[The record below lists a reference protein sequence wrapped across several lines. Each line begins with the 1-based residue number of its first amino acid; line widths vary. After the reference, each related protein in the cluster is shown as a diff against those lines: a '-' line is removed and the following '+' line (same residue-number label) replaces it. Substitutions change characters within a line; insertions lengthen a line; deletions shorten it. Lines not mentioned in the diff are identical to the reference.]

1 MKDDKLK
8 EALRWIRQASE
19 DIDAAKYNH
28 RGKKFFV
35 SCFLSHQVVEK
46 ILKGYLIY
54 KGFEHIWGHSISD
67 LSKECEKIDKD
78 FESLRKEIL
87 ILDKYYIPT
96 RYPNGLP
103 GGIPAE
109 VFTERDSDEAIN
121 LSEKALKFIFE
132 KERELK
138 EGFNKK

>member
-1 MKDDKLK
+1 MV
-8 EALRWIRQASE
+8 RQASE
-19 DIDAAKYNH
+19 DIDVAKYNH
-28 RGKKFFV
+28 KGEKFFI
-35 SCFLSHQVVEK
+35 SCFLSHQAVEK

-54 KGFEHIWGHSISD
+54 KGFEHIWRHSVSD

-109 VFTERDSDEAIN
+109 VFTERDSFETIT

-132 KERELK
+132 KEIELK
-138 EGFNKK
+138 ENFDKK

>member
-109 VFTERDSDEAIN
+109 VFTERDSIEAID

>member
-28 RGKKFFV
+28 KGKKFFV

-109 VFTERDSDEAIN
+109 VFTERDSIEAID

>member
-1 MKDDKLK
+1 MKDNRLN

-28 RGKKFFV
+28 KDKKFFI
-35 SCFLSHQVVEK
+35 SCFLSHQAVEK

-54 KGFEHIWGHSISD
+54 KGFEHIWRHSVSD

-109 VFTERDSDEAIN
+109 VFTERDSFEENKSFRKSIKIYFWKR
-121 LSEKALKFIFE
+121 ERIKRKFW
-132 KERELK
+132 
-138 EGFNKK
+138 

>member
-1 MKDDKLK
+1 M
-8 EALRWIRQASE
+8 
-19 DIDAAKYNH
+19 
-28 RGKKFFV
+28 
-35 SCFLSHQVVEK
+35 
-46 ILKGYLIY
+46 IY
-54 KGFEHIWGHSISD
+54 KGFEHIWGHSVSD

-109 VFTERDSDEAIN
+109 VFTERDSFETIS

-138 EGFNKK
+138 ENFDKK

>member
-1 MKDDKLK
+1 MV
-8 EALRWIRQASE
+8 RQASE
-19 DIDAAKYNH
+19 DIDVAKYNH
-28 RGKKFFV
+28 KGERFFI
-35 SCFLSHQVVEK
+35 SCFLSHQAVEK

-54 KGFEHIWGHSISD
+54 KGFEHIWRHSVSD

-109 VFTERDSDEAIN
+109 VFTERDS
-121 LSEKALKFIFE
+121 FE
-132 KERELK
+132 E
-138 EGFNKK
+138 NKSFRKSIKIYF

>member
-1 MKDDKLK
+1 MKDNRLN
-8 EALRWIRQASE
+8 ETLRWIRQASE

-28 RGKKFFV
+28 KGKKFFI
-35 SCFLSHQVVEK
+35 SCFLSHQAVEK

-54 KGFEHIWGHSISD
+54 KGFEHIWGHSVSD

-109 VFTERDSDEAIN
+109 VFTERDSFETIS

-138 EGFNKK
+138 ENFDKK

>member
-28 RGKKFFV
+28 KGKKFFV

-109 VFTERDSDEAIN
+109 VFTERDSIEAIN

>member
-28 RGKKFFV
+28 KGKKFFV

-109 VFTERDSDEAIN
+109 VFTERDSFEAIN

-138 EGFNKK
+138 ENFDKK